1 MRDFEP
7 QKNHVAKKKNFF
19 NSNMLK
25 SLLLDEVFS
34 SKTNKQQITLTSI
47 DVIMLAMYPCKTY
60 VHKEVL
66 SLISMLV
73 D

>member
-7 QKNHVAKKKNFF
+7 QKNHVAKKKNF

-25 SLLLDEVFS
+25 SVLVDEVFS